1 MLTRQRPTLLTFD
14 DQDDFNHAKAYLST
28 KNIPIH
34 QAGTNKFRYIEHTT
48 KKKKK
53 TFDIDHFLLFSSMIL
68 RQRSNRPNST
78 YSTNSYQILLNAMT
92 INESAER
99 NVENYSLLSRQHCH
113 QSSVGIQQQ
122 QLNPGLKQVNGKMH
136 IESLS
141 SSSSTSSSSSLS
153 HNTRAN
159 NNGTLLDT
167 NVRIGREFDRQIYV
181 RAL

>member
-1 MLTRQRPTLLTFD
+1 
-14 DQDDFNHAKAYLST
+14 
-28 KNIPIH
+28 
-34 QAGTNKFRYIEHTT
+34 
-48 KKKKK
+48 
-53 TFDIDHFLLFSSMIL
+53 MII

-99 NVENYSLLSRQHCH
+99 NAGNCSLLSRQHSH
-113 QSSVGIQQQ
+113 QSSIGIKHQQQ

-167 NVRIGREFDRQIYV
+167 NVHIGRYSLMNRV
-181 RAL
+181 RETNICACIIIMFVLFLSFT